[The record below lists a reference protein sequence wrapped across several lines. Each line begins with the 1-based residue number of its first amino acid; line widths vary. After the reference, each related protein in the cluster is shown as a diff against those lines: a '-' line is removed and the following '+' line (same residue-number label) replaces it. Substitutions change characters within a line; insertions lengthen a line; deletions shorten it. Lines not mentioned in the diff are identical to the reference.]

1 MNTLIKNYILEHEND
16 LIETRRYFHQHP
28 ELSFEEF
35 ETTKYIADQLDK
47 LDVNYRLME
56 PTGVLA
62 EIVGAKPGKTVLLRA
77 DMDALSIEELND
89 HLDYCSINSG
99 KMHACGHDA
108 HTSMLLTALK
118 ALLSV
123 QEQIKGTVRFIF
135 QPAEEIA
142 SGAKKM
148 VEQGILEGV
157 DNVFGIHIWTVNET
171 GLVACDPGP
180 SFASA
185 DIFKVHFKGKGG
197 HAAQPHM
204 THDAVVMAAE
214 YVNNVQSIVSRS
226 VDPLSP
232 AVLTI
237 GKFES
242 GDRFNIIAENA
253 FLEGTVRTFNN
264 ETRSIV
270 EKQMKHFAEQV
281 AAMYHGTV
289 DFEYIYMTEAVD
301 NHEGSAKL
309 VQEVTEKA
317 FGKEFIYHD
326 APTMGAE
333 DFGYYMKEIPGAF
346 ATVGCRNTIKETD
359 FPHHHARFNVDEEAL
374 KYGAELYAQYALSY
388 LEQDK
393 F

>member
-1 MNTLIKNYILEHEND
+1 
-16 LIETRRYFHQHP
+16 
-28 ELSFEEF
+28 
-35 ETTKYIADQLDK
+35 
-47 LDVNYRLME
+47 
-56 PTGVLA
+56 
-62 EIVGAKPGKTVLLRA
+62 
-77 DMDALSIEELND
+77 
-89 HLDYCSINSG
+89 
-99 KMHACGHDA
+99 
-108 HTSMLLTALK
+108 
-118 ALLSV
+118 
-123 QEQIKGTVRFIF
+123 
-135 QPAEEIA
+135 
-142 SGAKKM
+142 M
-148 VEQGILEGV
+148 VEQGILDSV

-333 DFGYYMKEIPGAF
+333 DFGYYMKDIPGAF
-346 ATVGCRNTIKETD
+346 ATVGCRNTVKETV